1 MPPKKKL
8 KPRLHGEGDIRERS
22 DGRLEY
28 RMYAMDPATG
38 KPKRISV
45 YAKTEKELLE
55 KIRKTQLKHAK
66 GDLLQD
72 MKITLGEWLIQHAE
86 AQKLLVRPNTYHKYE
101 CYLQYTSSLHSTPL
115 AKLSTYQLDQ
125 LYLAMVKEQYSKSSI
140 MHTRSFIGAAL
151 NKAVKY
157 GLIQQNPNALTE
169 IPAIKQQDS
178 TTALTEEQA
187 QQLLT
192 ALQPSQYYPI
202 FYTILSLGL
211 RHGEALGLQWDDF
224 DWANKTVQLTRA
236 VILENNRITV
246 GLLKNDNAERKIPL
260 HDGLISFLQ
269 LHRMQQDALRLER
282 LAQGK
287 DWQDQ
292 GWLFCT
298 RAGKP
303 LSQNNVRKAFKRIID
318 DTNTERKRAGL
329 PLIPRCKIHD
339 LRRTF
344 ITYLIGQ
351 GVDPKTVS
359 YLVGHSDTRL
369 TLDIYTRTQEHMKKK
384 AVQEI
389 GGLVSQQS
397 GSWGSNGGTKKK
409 PRTG

>member
-8 KPRLHGEGDIRERS
+8 KPRLHGEGEIRERS

-28 RMYAMDPATG
+28 RMYATDAATG

-66 GDLLQD
+66 GELLQD
-72 MKITLGEWLIQHAE
+72 MKITFGEWLQQHAD
-86 AQKLLVRPNTYHKYE
+86 AQKNLVRPNTYQKYE
-101 CYLQYTSSLHSTPL
+101 CYLQYTQSLHGTPL

-125 LYLAMVKEQYSKSSI
+125 LYLAMVKEKYSKSSI

-169 IPAIKQQDS
+169 IPAIKKQDN

-187 QQLLT
+187 GQLLQ

-211 RHGEALGLQWDDF
+211 RHGEALGLQWGDF
-224 DWANKTVQLTRA
+224 DWQEKTVKLTRA
-236 VILENNRITV
+236 VILENNRIVV
-246 GLLKNDNAERKIPL
+246 GLLKNDNAEREIPL

-269 LHRMQQDALRLER
+269 GCKLQQDAVRQTR
-282 LAQGK
+282 LASGK
-287 DWQDQ
+287 VWVDQ
-292 GWLFCT
+292 GWVFCT
-298 RAGKP
+298 REGRP

-318 DTNTERKRAGL
+318 DTNTQRSEAGL

-359 YLVGHSDTRL
+359 DLVGHSDTRL

-397 GSWGSNGGTKKK
+397 GSWGSNGGQKKK
-409 PRTG
+409 SRIV